1 MILTLPREI
10 IDESD
15 VFIDV
20 HKAIRRMAP
29 APKARVPKGRI
40 VEEPPS
46 LPDST
51 VDDHNA
57 HLGLSKIHSAGSEP
71 RRLSSGVVHP
81 LGPKFTLRNNS
92 GAPEQLVVK
101 RGTDEIREHLKH
113 LGPSNLASRPRQTRY
128 QNVKIKAPG
137 TSPTRSGMTDSESGR
152 PASTHRRRP
161 SEVVS
166 NGSGVGSKLL
176 RSSSFQ
182 AKDGVYAVQQ
192 GYGTIDGAVGSV
204 ISPLDANQKQQ
215 TQDVITESQ
224 FERDSGI
231 LASSPV
237 RTPRGSKPSSI
248 YSVEQRRA
256 NSFRHGPARSG
267 SITEQVIDVNGVRK
281 VVLQMTGSSS
291 SGDEDSTSI
300 DRTSPTSQQ
309 PSPSQERAETIYE
322 QAIESEHDGGSA
334 NTSKKKRRRRKK
346 KKQGNEDLESAP
358 LLPK

>member
-1 MILTLPREI
+1 MLILFREI

-51 VDDHNA
+51 VDDQNA
-57 HLGLSKIHSAGSEP
+57 YLGLSKIQSAGSEP

-101 RGTDEIREHLKH
+101 RGTEELREHLKH

-152 PASTHRRRP
+152 PASIHRRRP
-161 SEVVS
+161 SEVAS
-166 NGSGVGSKLL
+166 NGSGIGSKLL
-176 RSSSFQ
+176 RSSSQ

-204 ISPLDANQKQQ
+204 ISPLDTIQKQQ
-215 TQDVITESQ
+215 SQEVITESQ
-224 FERDSGI
+224 FERNGGT
-231 LASSPV
+231 LASSPL
-237 RTPRGSKPSSI
+237 RTPRGSKPNSI
-248 YSVEQRRA
+248 VSIEQRRTH
-256 NSFRHGPARSG
+256 SFRPGPARSG

-281 VVLQMTGSSS
+281 VVLQMTSSSS
-291 SGDEDSTSI
+291 SGDEDSTSN
-300 DRTSPTSQQ
+300 DRTSPTSQR
-309 PSPSQERAETIYE
+309 PSPSQERAEIIYE
-322 QAIESEHDGGSA
+322 QAIESEHDGGST

-346 KKQGNEDLESAP
+346 KKQGNEDPENAP